1 MHAGIVWDIRLPRVL
16 LAWLAGAALSVS
28 GAVMQSILKNPLA
41 SSFTLGVSSG
51 ASLGAGI
58 VILFGAAL
66 PLAGILSVP
75 AAGFIGSL
83 LSIAFVMRFSRA
95 IDPSLENNTVILAGM
110 VLSLFVNAALTMLS
124 ALSKTEMSRLLFWQM
139 GSFALRGWSPV
150 AVLAPVLVISCAAL
164 ILFRRELD
172 IMTFGDDE
180 ATAIGV
186 NVLAYKRFMIA
197 LTSVLTG
204 CTIAFTGV
212 IGFLDLAVPQ
222 IIRRLAG
229 PSHRSLIP
237 LSAILGGSFMVL
249 ADLVA
254 RLAIPPLDLPVGA
267 ITAALGAPFFAWVY
281 FGSRRSAP

>member
-1 MHAGIVWDIRLPRVL
+1 
-16 LAWLAGAALSVS
+16 
-28 GAVMQSILKNPLA
+28 
-41 SSFTLGVSSG
+41 
-51 ASLGAGI
+51 
-58 VILFGAAL
+58 
-66 PLAGILSVP
+66 
-75 AAGFIGSL
+75 
-83 LSIAFVMRFSRA
+83 
-95 IDPSLENNTVILAGM
+95 
-110 VLSLFVNAALTMLS
+110 
-124 ALSKTEMSRLLFWQM
+124 MSRLIFWQM
-139 GSFALRGWSPV
+139 GSFALRGWTPV
-150 AVLAPVLVISCAAL
+150 AVLAPVLVLSCAAL

-186 NVLAYKRFMIA
+186 NVIGYKRLLII

-204 CTIAFTGV
+204 CTVAFTGV

-222 IIRRLAG
+222 IIRRMAG

-254 RLAIPPLDLPVGA
+254 RVAIPPLDLPVGA
-267 ITAALGAPFFAWVY
+267 ITAMLGAPFFAWVY

>member
-1 MHAGIVWDIRLPRVL
+1 
-16 LAWLAGAALSVS
+16 
-28 GAVMQSILKNPLA
+28 MQSVLKNPLA

-66 PLAGILSVP
+66 PFAGSLSVP
-75 AAGFIGSL
+75 MAGFLGSL
-83 LSIAFVMRFSRA
+83 FSIAFVMRFSRA
-95 IDPSLENNTVILAGM
+95 IDPSLENNTIILAGM

-124 ALSKTEMSRLLFWQM
+124 ALSKTEMSRLIFWQM
-139 GSFALRGWSPV
+139 GSFALRGWTPV
-150 AVLAPVLVISCAAL
+150 AVLAPVLVLSCAAL

-186 NVLAYKRFMIA
+186 NVLAYKRLLI
-197 LTSVLTG
+197 LVTSVLTG
-204 CTIAFTGV
+204 CTVAFTGV

-222 IIRRLAG
+222 IIRRMAG

-254 RLAIPPLDLPVGA
+254 RVAIPPLDLPVGA
-267 ITAALGAPFFAWVY
+267 ITAMLGAPFFAWVY